1 MIKTITSN
9 STYEEVKYFL
19 NFFFN
24 EYLVKEINDIK
35 FYLHPLGFIYSR
47 IYSSENEQLRIHIWP
62 KNYKRKEDFYIHDHY
77 YDLSSWI
84 LLGEIKDLLYD
95 ISVKKNN
102 GEFIIYEG
110 SYNGNEN
117 YRYLKP
123 SSSFCNILNIEERYF
138 TKGDKYF
145 IEKSKY
151 HSNEII
157 FKNSD
162 YACTLVLTQ
171 NPNKIHSPKVLSKI
185 KQSEIIE
192 ETPTLMSYK
201 EMKLII
207 ESIIIKL

>member
-1 MIKTITSN
+1 M
-9 STYEEVKYFL
+9 
-19 NFFFN
+19 
-24 EYLVKEINDIK
+24 
-35 FYLHPLGFIYSR
+35 HPLGFIYSR

>member
-1 MIKTITSN
+1 M
-9 STYEEVKYFL
+9 EL
-19 NFFFN
+19 ND
-24 EYLVKEINDIK
+24 VK

-47 IYSSENEQLRIHIWP
+47 LYSSENEQLRIHIWL

-84 LLGEIKDLLYD
+84 LLGDIKDLLYD
-95 ISVKKNN
+95 ITVKNSN

-110 SYNGNEN
+110 SYNENEN

-123 SSSFCNILNIEERYF
+123 SNSFCNILKIEERYF

-185 KQSEIIE
+185 KQGEIIE
-192 ETPTLMSYK
+192 ESPTLMSYN

-207 ESIIIKL
+207 ESIIIEL